1 MKFSTR
7 KGVPT
12 IKVTINGKGAKFLID
27 SGANSSFVDSSLA
40 RKFAFNIV
48 ENNAVL
54 HGAGGKVQMYD
65 VYKCKI
71 VTEDGPLDIRMKAID
86 FSNVREGFG
95 IAGIIGSDY
104 LIKNKMNID
113 YSTKQLYTCS
123 E

>member
-1 MKFSTR
+1 MEFSTN

-12 IKVTINGKGAKFLID
+12 IKVTINGKGARLLID
-27 SGANSSFVDSSLA
+27 SCANSSFVDRGLA
-40 RKFAFNIV
+40 RKFGFKV
-48 ENNAVL
+48 KENDRVL

-65 VYKCKI
+65 VYNCEI
-71 VTEDGPLDIRMKAID
+71 MTEDGPLDIKMKASN
-86 FSNVREGFG
+86 FANVREGFG

-113 YSTKQLYTCS
+113 YSNKQLYTCA